1 MSTVY
6 KVPAKDEY
14 SGSSYNL
21 PANDEYSGSSYNLP
35 QSYQQQPST
44 SYKPSVSYQSPVTS
58 LLPESYITGFSNLK
72 YERDTAGESGKPPI
86 FYGDTFNPIEVY
98 RDPYQYSGPPYSP
111 TGGPASRFS
120 SSLVTNNNPLVQSE
134 PLLQAV
140 KNPFDEEVEIVNV
153 DNDLEEPVPQPEPG
167 NEGSEKQLAALSLDP
182 DDPFDP
188 EAEVDIEA
196 DFLPSIN
203 PLASSPAFPVTRT
216 VPVHSISQ
224 TLELL
229 PPSYLDR
236 IRQQREFEDSIAN
249 LREDSIGDHKQI
261 KREPEV
267 VVDYVEEPDARELLS
282 QAEFNKDKIHA
293 YNIYKNMWT
302 TSGDKKLVVDA
313 SRALQRYHLQHSLGN
328 KKRELS
334 VFNRDADIDN
344 YLRVPGQQTERDA
357 QAQVGGGNICNG
369 YFPIIINLNTF
380 DTFFLFSRPIRFH
393 CSPSR
398 SGEYRVCPL

>member
-1 MSTVY
+1 MSSVY

-14 SGSSYNL
+14 SGNSYS
-21 PANDEYSGSSYNLP
+21 AP
-35 QSYQQQPST
+35 QSYQQYPSN

-58 LLPESYITGFSNLK
+58 LLPDSYITGFSNLK
-72 YERDTAGESGKPPI
+72 YERDTGHSGKPPL

-111 TGGPASRFS
+111 TAGPASRFS
-120 SSLVTNNNPLVQSE
+120 SSSSLMTNNPVVHSE

-140 KNPFDEEVEIVNV
+140 NNPFDEEVEFVNV
-153 DNDLEEPVPQPEPG
+153 DNDLEEPQPQPEPAIS
-167 NEGSEKQLAALSLDP
+167 NDGSENKLAALSLDP

-196 DFLPSIN
+196 DFLPSTN
-203 PLASSPAFPVTRT
+203 PLASRPAFPVSQH

-249 LREDSIGDHKQI
+249 LREDTVGDHKQT
-261 KREPEV
+261 KREQV
-267 VVDYVEEPDARELLS
+267 LDLDNYTEPDARELLS

-313 SRALQRYHLQHSLGN
+313 SRALQRYHLQHSLGS
-328 KKRELS
+328 KKREFS
-334 VFNRDADIDN
+334 VFSRDSEDVDIDN
-344 YLRVPGQQTERDA
+344 YLRVPTQTDRDT
-357 QAQVGGGNICNG
+357 QTQVGGANICNG
-369 YFPIIINLNTF
+369 YFPITINLNILTP
-380 DTFFLFSRPIRFH
+380 FFSFQGQSVFTLHHLGYGGAKYALHDDI
-393 CSPSR
+393 
-398 SGEYRVCPL
+398 YQ